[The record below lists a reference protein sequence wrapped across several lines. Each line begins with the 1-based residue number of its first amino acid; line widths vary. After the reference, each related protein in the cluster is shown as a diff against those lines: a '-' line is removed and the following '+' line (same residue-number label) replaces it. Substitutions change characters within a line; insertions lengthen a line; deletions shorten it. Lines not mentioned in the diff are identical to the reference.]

1 MAPKPVKQAQKSAKP
16 DPTPD
21 LAQQASGIAM
31 ASVETTGASL
41 ITNTDQ
47 ILTAIQAMK
56 EDVEI

>member
-31 ASVETTGASL
+31 ASGETTGASL
-41 ITNTDQ
+41 ITNTD
-47 ILTAIQAMK
+47 
-56 EDVEI
+56 